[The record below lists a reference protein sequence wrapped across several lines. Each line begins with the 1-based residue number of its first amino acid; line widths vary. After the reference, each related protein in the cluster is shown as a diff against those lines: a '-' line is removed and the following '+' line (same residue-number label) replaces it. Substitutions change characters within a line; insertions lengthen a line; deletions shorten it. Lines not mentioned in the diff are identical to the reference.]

1 MRTAQQSTAHHGTQ
15 IVRVFNA
22 IAQHQKRCLA
32 LVLGCCHQVV
42 YRHVFDLAGKCR
54 HTLMALGAGHQAQLV
69 GVHPLHRGTRILCQC
84 GIVSR
89 HGRSHALSNE
99 HGVHA
104 GTAFQQFGHRIFAIN
119 KALVLLQRLF
129 RATARTAR
137 PVLFF
142 HDDFLLPLYHRK
154 VLCTPSKRRAA
165 LWAAHRYDLKMI
177 THLEV

>member
-1 MRTAQQSTAHHGTQ
+1 MSAAQQSRAHDSAQ
-15 IVRVFNA
+15 IVGVFDA
-22 IAQHQKRCLA
+22 VAQHEEGRFALLFGSGQQVLHRC
-32 LVLGCCHQVV
+32 
-42 YRHVFDLAGKCR
+42 VFDLTGKGS
-54 HTLMALGAGHQAQLV
+54 HALMALGAGHQAQLV
-69 GVHPLHRGTRILCQC
+69 GVHPLHRGTRFLCQC

-129 RATARTAR
+129 RAAARTAR
-137 PVLFF
+137 LVLFF

-165 LWAAHRYDLKMI
+165 LWAAHRYDLKLI
-177 THLEV
+177 THFEV

>member
-1 MRTAQQSTAHHGTQ
+1 MGSAQQSRAHHRAQ
-15 IVRVFNA
+15 IMGILDAVT
-22 IAQHQKRCLA
+22 QHQERGLP
-32 LVLGCCHQVV
+32 LLSGNVQQVLHG
-42 YRHVFDLAGKCR
+42 RIFDLAGKGS
-54 HTLMALGAGHQAQLV
+54 HALVALGTGHQAQLV

-129 RATARTAR
+129 RAAARTAR
-137 PVLFF
+137 LVLFF

-165 LWAAHRYDLKMI
+165 LWAAHRYSLKMI